1 MTTAKIDAHY
11 RSFSKKV
18 DMLRI
23 ARERYL
29 QAFKTDPL
37 AGFMINKLRLSPLKS
52 GLAGFFLVALTYL
65 AGGVVFSPGAKGI
78 IGPPSGWLDALY
90 DFSMIPITF
99 FFFVW
104 LAARL
109 PYLFLRLHQNG
120 VSLAKAPDL
129 PDFAAHV
136 LHKRVFNK
144 TITTLAVMLAL
155 GLAAVHFV
163 QILGG
168 NAWGGAVD
176 RGSAF
181 HYLKIFLIWIPAWYM
196 FFTIFARE
204 LVFIREFRRAVRNY
218 RLNLNLTNPDKC
230 GGLRPLA
237 EYLLQFSYYN
247 AACGFGL
254 SLLIIRS
261 IKFGD
266 FGSGIL
272 VHLGIVAYLIVSF
285 LLFLSPFH
293 PIFLL
298 MRKMKADIRARAKTM
313 EWLID
318 RILPLEILYKHAF
331 ATFAPVV
338 VLFLFIFKLL

>member
-1 MTTAKIDAHY
+1 MTTAKINAHY
-11 RSFSKKV
+11 RSFREKV
-18 DMLRI
+18 DMLQT
-23 ARERYL
+23 ARKHYL
-29 QAFKTDPL
+29 LAFKADPL
-37 AGFMINKLRLSPLKS
+37 AGLMINKLRLSPLKS
-52 GLAGFFLVALTYL
+52 GLAGFLLVALTYL
-65 AGGVVFSPGAKGI
+65 AGSVAFLSGGKGI
-78 IGPPSGWLDALY
+78 VGRPSSLLDALY

-99 FFFVW
+99 FFFTW

-120 VSLAKAPDL
+120 VSLTKGPDL

-136 LHKRVFNK
+136 LNKRVFSK
-144 TITTLAVMLAL
+144 TIAAFGIVFAL
-155 GLAAVHFV
+155 GLAAVHFL
-163 QILGG
+163 QIHGG

-218 RLNLNLTNPDKC
+218 RLELNPENPDKC

-266 FGSGIL
+266 FSSGIL
-272 VHLGIVAYLIVSF
+272 VHLGIVAYLVVSF

-298 MRKMKADIRARAKTM
+298 MRKMKADIRAKAKTM
-313 EWLID
+313 GWRID
-318 RILPLEILYKHAF
+318 RILPLEILYKHSC
-331 ATFAPVV
+331 ATIAPVI